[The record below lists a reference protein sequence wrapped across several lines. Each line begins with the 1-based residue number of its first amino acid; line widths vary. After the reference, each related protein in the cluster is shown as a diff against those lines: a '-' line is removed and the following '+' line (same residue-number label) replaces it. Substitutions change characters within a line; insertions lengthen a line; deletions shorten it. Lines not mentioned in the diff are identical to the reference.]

1 MFSNSQPIYKLK
13 FEIQE
18 LRNLHDKKAFPLIPN
33 DINILL
39 RDIIS
44 KCLERDHNNRI
55 NITELSYNLNILL
68 DNITR
73 SNYKQI
79 TLDESLME
87 DVKNKK
93 NDSLLEPFSS
103 TNSKLQETWNFINKL
118 DTEINQISHIITNE
132 IMDKTLNLKNNIEGG
147 HENTIEKITDNYT
160 IIKQYLSEYSMFK
173 VEMLDK
179 FKEKILSNILQMQQ
193 FYGIAMGDIIEG
205 NNINYLLFPFSS
217 GYFK

>member
-1 MFSNSQPIYKLK
+1 
-13 FEIQE
+13 
-18 LRNLHDKKAFPLIPN
+18 
-33 DINILL
+33 
-39 RDIIS
+39 
-44 KCLERDHNNRI
+44 
-55 NITELSYNLNILL
+55 
-68 DNITR
+68 
-73 SNYKQI
+73 
-79 TLDESLME
+79 
-87 DVKNKK
+87 
-93 NDSLLEPFSS
+93 
-103 TNSKLQETWNFINKL
+103 
-118 DTEINQISHIITNE
+118 
-132 IMDKTLNLKNNIEGG
+132 MDKTLNLKNNIEGG